1 MSVSMNP
8 PGPPEP
14 MKEKSPNETTY
25 ASSVMRGEVDS
36 TLNQNAETKRGLMS
50 RHAQMIALGGTIGTG
65 LFVGSG
71 QVLRMGGPL
80 FLLLAYSTITALLYG
95 VATATG
101 EMSSYLPIPGCS
113 VSYYG
118 SRFVSRSLG
127 FTLGWVYWYI
137 FAITVPAEI
146 NVTALVIDY
155 WNPPVHNAVRLTIV
169 GVVII
174 LCNCLPVRV
183 YGETEFW
190 FASTKVIGILGLL
203 IMAVVLF
210 FGGGPNHDPLYFRYW
225 GNPGPV
231 NAYLV
236 EGAVGKFAAFIGC
249 TTFSVYAFGFAPELL
264 VITGGEMESP
274 RRNIPKATIRYFF
287 RLITFYI
294 LGAIAIGIIVPSNNK
309 NLLSPGSGAA
319 ASPWAIGAR
328 DAGIKALD
336 SVINAVIVLSAW
348 SAGNSYL
355 YLASRALYSL
365 SIAGHAPAIFGR
377 CSKSGVPYYATALS
391 ASFSA
396 LAYLNVAASGSAVFN
411 WMANLINI
419 GAFQSWIC
427 CCIIYLRFR
436 KAAEAQAVTDIPF
449 RSRLQP
455 YAAWVSLIGFSILLL
470 VNGFKVFV
478 HGYWSVADFIT
489 SYIGVAIFAVLY
501 IGHKF
506 TIGAK
511 DRIALRPEE
520 VDLHTGVEE
529 IILQE
534 KPALPAEKWYQK
546 WRLIFE

>member
-1 MSVSMNP
+1 MN
-8 PGPPEP
+8 
-14 MKEKSPNETTY
+14 KEKSTQDVAPCD
-25 ASSVMRGEVDS
+25 SSVLHGEAD
-36 TLNQNAETKRGLMS
+36 TAPYRITETKRGLLS

-65 LFVGSG
+65 LFLGSG

-80 FLLLAYSTITALLYG
+80 FLLLGYTTITLLLYG

-113 VSYYG
+113 VAYYG
-118 SRFVSRSLG
+118 TRFVSKSLG

-137 FAITVPAEI
+137 FSITVPAEI

-155 WNPPVHNAVRLTIV
+155 WNPPVHNAVWLTIV
-169 GVVII
+169 GGVII

-183 YGETEFW
+183 YGESEFW

-203 IMAVVLF
+203 IMTVVLF
-210 FGGGPNHDPLYFRYW
+210 FGGGPNHEPLYFKYW
-225 GNPGPV
+225 NDPGPT
-231 NAYLV
+231 NEYLV
-236 EGAVGKFAAFIGC
+236 GGAAGRIAAFIGC

-274 RRNIPKATIRYFF
+274 RRNIPKATMRYFI

-294 LGAIAIGIIVPSNNK
+294 LGAIAIGILVPSNNK
-309 NLLSPGSGAA
+309 YLLSPGSGAA

-328 DAGIKALD
+328 DAGIKVLD

-365 SIAGHAPAIFGR
+365 SVSGNAPAIFSR
-377 CSKSGVPYYATALS
+377 CTKSGIPYYATAAS
-391 ASFSA
+391 AMFSL

-411 WMANLINI
+411 WLANLTNT

-436 KAAEAQAVTDIPF
+436 KATQVQDIKDIPF

-455 YAAWVSLIGFSILLL
+455 YAAWVSLIGFSLLLL

-478 HGYWSVADFIT
+478 PGNWDVGTFIT
-489 SYIGVAIFAVLY
+489 SYIGIAIFVVLY
-501 IGHKF
+501 VGHKL
-506 TIGAK
+506 TVGRRDK
-511 DRIALRPEE
+511 IALSPAE

-529 IILQE
+529 IILLE
-534 KPALPAEKWYQK
+534 KPAQPPQKWYQK
-546 WRLIFE
+546 WRLLFE